1 MSELITTTP
10 QSTDHSVQLEIVKFN
25 ELTSVMNN
33 QQIRLATVAIADFV
47 NRQEADDKQMLSVT
61 PEAIAERHAAVIALE
76 PPQPASTESSLATAS
91 TEGDGVANFADRLV
105 GYVGAM
111 TPIEHTCAGTT
122 RRMTEVGSLKV
133 SRRLRGHGIG
143 TVLFGKILQATEAE
157 GLTPYAF
164 CNADSLPIAESLA
177 GREITYATEI
187 PPEAL
192 ELCKTCPLYGQATDK
207 SYGCCDTVMVWNSTN
222 RAPKTPS
229 H

>member
-10 QSTDHSVQLEIVKFN
+10 QSADHSVQLEIVKFN

-33 QQIRLATVAIADFV
+33 QQIRLATIAIADFV

-61 PEAIAERHAAVIALE
+61 PEAIAERHTAVIALE
-76 PPQPASTESSLATAS
+76 PPQSASTESSLATAS
-91 TEGDGVANFADRLV
+91 PDRLV

-133 SRRLRGHGIG
+133 SRKLRGHGIG

-164 CNADSLPIAESLA
+164 CNTDSLPIAESLD
-177 GREITYATEI
+177 GREITYATEV

>member
-10 QSTDHSVQLEIVKFN
+10 QSADHSVRLEIIKFN

-33 QQIRLATVAIADFV
+33 QQIRLATIAIADFV

-61 PEAIAERHAAVIALE
+61 PEAIAERHTAVIALE
-76 PPQPASTESSLATAS
+76 PPQPAS

-111 TPIEHTCAGTT
+111 TPIEHTCAGIT
-122 RRMTEVGSLKV
+122 RQMTEVGSLKV
-133 SRRLRGHGIG
+133 SRKLRGHGIG

-164 CNADSLPIAESLA
+164 CNDDSLPIAESLA
-177 GREITYATEI
+177 GREITYATEV

>member
-1 MSELITTTP
+1 
-10 QSTDHSVQLEIVKFN
+10 
-25 ELTSVMNN
+25 
-33 QQIRLATVAIADFV
+33 
-47 NRQEADDKQMLSVT
+47 
-61 PEAIAERHAAVIALE
+61 
-76 PPQPASTESSLATAS
+76 
-91 TEGDGVANFADRLV
+91 
-105 GYVGAM
+105 M

-177 GREITYATEI
+177 GREITYATEV